1 MAGILDNVIF
11 AAFLCLI
18 GGVATSSQG
27 AVNAK
32 LGQYSGQ
39 GLSST
44 IVFCI
49 GAVTSLI
56 YFLIEVEGRPPADLA
71 SRLAM
76 APWWAWSGGVI
87 GALFV
92 IINILTIPKL
102 GAGTTSAIIV
112 CAQLVFSCIIDNF
125 QFFGITYRT
134 YTLWRGLATV
144 GLIACVAAIA
154 KF

>member
-1 MAGILDNVIF
+1 MFIPDRSFSGCSIQVTNLGTN
-11 AAFLCLI
+11 
-18 GGVATSSQG
+18 Q
-27 AVNAK
+27 K
-32 LGQYSGQ
+32 L
-39 GLSST
+39 LFFT
-44 IVFCI
+44 

-56 YFLIEVEGRPPADLA
+56 YFLIEVQGRPPADLA

-76 APWWAWSGGVI
+76 APWWAWTGGVI

-112 CAQLVFSCIIDNF
+112 CSQLVFSCIIDNF
-125 QFFGITYRT
+125 QFFGIAYRT

-144 GLIACVAAIA
+144 GLIGCVAAIA